1 MGAYGLKT
9 LERENDE
16 KNFKHVQASGKN
28 VNWESNP
35 SYLYGG
41 GSGKKF

>member
-9 LERENDE
+9 LEREEGE
-16 KNFKHVQASGKN
+16 KKFKHVQASGKN
-28 VNWESNP
+28 VNWESNA

-41 GSGKKF
+41 GSGEKF